1 MVVGEL
7 TQEFDVLVIGGG
19 PGGYVA
25 AIAAADA
32 GFATALVEMAEVPG
46 GVCLREGCIPS
57 KTLLNVVRIMDEAD
71 HAKTFGVTF
80 SKPKTDVDK
89 LRDFKNNVIKKLST
103 GVRGLLKGRKVEYFH
118 GQAIF
123 ESSKLVHIEG
133 EDVGR
138 IKFKHCI
145 LATGSSAK
153 LLPEKLLPRELC
165 WNAADALK
173 MEEVPKKLLVIGGG
187 YIGLELGQ
195 VYAGLGSEVT
205 VVEALPGILN
215 GLDPDLAKPL
225 VAKLKKQMKAIHVSA
240 SFKSAKKK
248 GSGVEA
254 TFEVGGKDQTE
265 TFDRILVSIGRQPN
279 TDNCGLENTKVELT
293 DRGFVRVDKQ
303 LRSTDKRIF
312 AIGDIAGDPMLA
324 HKAMREAKVA
334 VEAIAGKP
342 AEFDNVCIPAVVY
355 TDPEVAWCGLTEQEA
370 KQQGLDFKVTKFP
383 WIGNGRAVSMGR
395 TEGVTKMLFD
405 NKTQRVLG
413 LGIVGAHAGDLIAEG
428 VLAMEMGAVAED
440 IAVAIHAHP
449 STGETIGEAAESMF
463 GKAIHAAH

>member
-7 TQEFDVLVIGGG
+7 TQEIDVLVIGGG

-25 AIAAADA
+25 ALAAADA
-32 GFATALVEMAEVPG
+32 GFATAIVEMAEVPG

-57 KTLLNVVRIMDEAD
+57 KTLLNVARIIDEAD
-71 HAKTFGVTF
+71 HAAAFGVTF
-80 SKPKTDVDK
+80 GKPKTDVAK
-89 LRDFKNNVIKKLST
+89 LREFKDGVIKKLSG
-103 GVRGLLKGRKVEYFH
+103 GVRALLRGRKVEYFH
-118 GQAIF
+118 GKASF
-123 ESSKLVHIEG
+123 ESSKQVHIEG
-133 EDVGR
+133 ENVGR

-145 LATGSSAK
+145 LATGSRAK
-153 LLPEKLLPRELC
+153 MLPEKLLPRELC

-173 MEEVPKKLLVIGGG
+173 LDEVPKRLLVIGGG

-225 VAKLKKQMKAIHVSA
+225 VKKLNQQFAAIHVSA
-240 SFKSAKKK
+240 TFKSAKKK
-248 GSGVEA
+248 GNAIEA
-254 TFEVGGKDQTE
+254 TFEVGGKSQTAS
-265 TFDRILVSIGRQPN
+265 FDRILVSIGRQPL
-279 TDNCGLENTKVELT
+279 TDNCGLENTKVEL
-293 DRGFVRVDKQ
+293 DERGFVKVDKQ
-303 LRSTDKRIF
+303 MRTTDKRIL

-342 AEFDNVCIPAVVY
+342 TEFDNVTIPAVVY

-370 KQQGLDFKVTKFP
+370 AEKQLDFKVMKFP
-383 WIGNGRAVSMGR
+383 WVGNGRAVSMGR
-395 TEGVTKMLFD
+395 TDGLTKLLFD
-405 NKTQRVLG
+405 KKSQRLIG
-413 LGIVGAHAGDLIAEG
+413 MGIVGAHAGDMLTEG

-449 STGETIGEAAESMF
+449 STGETIMEAAESML
-463 GKAIHAAH
+463 GKATH